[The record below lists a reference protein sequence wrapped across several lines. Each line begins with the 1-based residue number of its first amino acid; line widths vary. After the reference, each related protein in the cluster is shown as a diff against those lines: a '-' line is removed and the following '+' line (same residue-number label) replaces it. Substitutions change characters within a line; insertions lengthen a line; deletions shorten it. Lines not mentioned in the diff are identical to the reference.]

1 MSDSES
7 VRLSNTSSEKSDS
20 STWLDERA
28 TALKKLQSLPS
39 SDRLSLYSG
48 TLVMNKM
55 LYESIQGWGKWL
67 TVPDFM
73 NTFSKEELQEI
84 FKDFHDF
91 TTKFLELDVKW
102 TQRKQ
107 VARQP
112 EGKPRSNMQ
121 SAWG

>member
-1 MSDSES
+1 MNDSES
-7 VRLSNTSSEKSDS
+7 VGLSDTPPEKGVSSA
-20 STWLDERA
+20 WLDERA
-28 TALKKLQSLPS
+28 TALKKLQNLPT

-55 LYESIQGWGKWL
+55 LYDSIQGWGKWL

-73 NTFSKEELQEI
+73 NTFTKEELKEI
-84 FKDFHDF
+84 FQDFHDF
-91 TTKFLELDVKW
+91 TTKFLELDMKW

-107 VARQP
+107 VVKQP
-112 EGKPRSNMQ
+112 ESKPRSKMQ

>member
-1 MSDSES
+1 MENSES
-7 VRLSNTSSEKSDS
+7 VTRSDTPSEKNI
-20 STWLDERA
+20 STAWLDERA
-28 TALKKLQSLPS
+28 NALKKLQNLPS
-39 SDRLSLYSG
+39 SDRLNLYSG

-73 NTFSKEELQEI
+73 DTFTKEELKEI
-84 FKDFHDF
+84 FQDFHDF
-91 TTKFLELDVKW
+91 TTKFLQLDLKW

-107 VARQP
+107 VAKQTER
-112 EGKPRSNMQ
+112 KPRSDMQ

>member
-1 MSDSES
+1 MDDSES
-7 VRLSNTSSEKSDS
+7 VGLSDTPSEKSVS
-20 STWLDERA
+20 SAWLDERA
-28 TALKKLQSLPS
+28 TALKKLQNLPT

-73 NTFSKEELQEI
+73 NTFTKEELKEI
-84 FKDFHDF
+84 FQDFHDF
-91 TTKFLELDVKW
+91 TIKFLELDLKW

-107 VARQP
+107 VVKQT
-112 EGKPRSNMQ
+112 ESKSRSNMQ